1 VESRFHLVK
10 KDINRLLNRLQS
22 NAALAVNPEPD
33 SILVDMLERIAIW
46 QRAWGNPLKHLV
58 ECVLLL

>member
-1 VESRFHLVK
+1 MK

-22 NAALAVNPEPD
+22 NAALAVNPEPG

-46 QRAWGNPLKHLV
+46 QRAWGNPLRHLDEWALALV
-58 ECVLLL
+58 GSGRH